1 MSGLV
6 VGLGLV
12 GLVVALLAANYVAVT
27 IQERRTGRAPGGLPV
42 VDPVALADPQ
52 LVAGLRDGRKIEA
65 IKRYR
70 ELTGVG
76 LKEAKDAI
84 EHAAAHPD
92 LPEPFDPEAWP
103 PPQ

>member
-6 VGLGLV
+6 VGLCLV

-27 IQERRTGRAPGGLPV
+27 IQERRAGRSPGRPPV

-84 EHAAAHPD
+84 DQAAARPGLPD
-92 LPEPFDPEAWP
+92 RFDPEAWP